1 MHLIICTYPPRLRIC
16 VPGTEQNLKS
26 GQIDTARL
34 VWLQPQLHALEA
46 SAIDILFRVWKNRG
60 AAWQSHLLLNGQ
72 NRIRMWVVSPRSG
85 WWQFR
90 WRKLTVAQVC
100 EAGGVCKRRHAG
112 IPPHDYSTS
121 HQLLPTVIYF
131 SCRPSV
137 LQSWLKELVGATPW
151 ATRLSR
157 KAGRQAGRT
166 FNQTREGC

>member
-16 VPGTEQNLKS
+16 VPCTEQNLKS
-26 GQIDTARL
+26 GQIDNARL

-46 SAIDILFRVWKNRG
+46 SAIDIPFRVWKTRG

-100 EAGGVCKRRHAG
+100 EAGGVCKRKLAG

-131 SCRPSV
+131 FLLPS
-137 LQSWLKELVGATPW
+137 
-151 ATRLSR
+151 
-157 KAGRQAGRT
+157 
-166 FNQTREGC
+166 